1 MPHQSSTKHQQI
13 CPQRLSQS
21 GLPRWFNCWLEW
33 PSFLTPTIAFSCP
46 VYKLQAQGTVQS
58 HVSGCIFRRSPFTSP
73 RPASLSP
80 GLDRRLMKPAAWF
93 THGCLLS
100 PNMMESQKSSDLL
113 LLQHEGSSARLAC
126 TKYCIRNIWKWTIFI
141 TGDTFSH
148 YRSTAI
154 PLFLHL
160 ASIWHFNSLQ
170 WPLVEPGM
178 YLLSLCYFTS
188 PVPLGF
194 GFVLLKYECWLAEKI
209 A

>member
-1 MPHQSSTKHQQI
+1 MN
-13 CPQRLSQS
+13 
-21 GLPRWFNCWLEW
+21 GLV
-33 PSFLTPTIAFSCP
+33 SPTIAFSCL
-46 VYKLQAQGTVQS
+46 VYKLQAQETIQW
-58 HVSGCIFRRSPFTSP
+58 HVSSCIFRRSPFTSP

-93 THGCLLS
+93 TLGCFFP

-148 YRSTAI
+148 YWSTTI
-154 PLFLHL
+154 PLFLYL

-170 WPLVEPGM
+170 WPLLEHRT

-188 PVPLGF
+188 PVSSGF
-194 GFVLLKYECWLAEKI
+194 SFGHLKYECWLAEKMAWSSMQLSGLVKPVFTTMVAKYLPTI
-209 A
+209 QK